1 MLISSF
7 PFASLAC
14 TGAGKSSI
22 INALRLGRHRPDQE
36 PLLDLPADFRL
47 PPADVIMSQ
56 PSSADSDSEAADS
69 EASSSRGA
77 GAAAAGEASVSGVD
91 FLAVGEMSRMG
102 RGMHTTTSV
111 TLIKLQGDGMLADTP
126 GKGGCVAGSQQAAFW
141 CRAPGIVPLW

>member
-36 PLLDLPADFRL
+36 PLLDLPADFRM

-56 PSSADSDSEAADS
+56 PSSASDSDSEAADS

-77 GAAAAGEASVSGVD
+77 GAAAAGEAGVSGVD

-126 GKGGCVAGSQQAAFW
+126 GEGGCMADF
-141 CRAPGIVPLW
+141 

>member
-7 PFASLAC
+7 LFASLAC

-36 PLLDLPADFRL
+36 PLIDLPADFRL

-56 PSSADSDSEAADS
+56 PSSADLDSEAADS
-69 EASSSRGA
+69 EASRSWGA
-77 GAAAAGEASVSGVD
+77 GAAAAGEAGVSGVD

-126 GKGGCVAGSQQAAFW
+126 GEGGCMADF
-141 CRAPGIVPLW
+141 